1 MQDPDQWSTVG
12 VHWHVY
18 AEVRESSEGFHNART
33 DRLQR
38 GPDAVFRAPEE
49 VADWI
54 AEMTRKHARPRHVRL
69 IGPGGGIGHIGDHGH
84 VEHDLAHNLDV
95 LCRGNSL
102 YTDFPREND
111 RLHLWAEAVTAE
123 ECPRA
128 HVDQE

>member
-1 MQDPDQWSTVG
+1 MQDPDEWSAVG
-12 VHWHVY
+12 VHWHAY
-18 AEVRESSEGFHNART
+18 AEVRESSESFHDDRA

-38 GPDAVFRAPEE
+38 DPDQVLETPEE

-54 AEMTRKHARPRHVRL
+54 AEMTRKHAHPRHVRL
-69 IGPGGGIGHIGDHGH
+69 IGPGGGIGHIGDHAH
-84 VEHDLAHNLDV
+84 VEHDLAHNLDA

-123 ECPRA
+123 ECPSA
-128 HVDQE
+128 HARRE